1 MTPLFLAILTSTEA
15 PKDYPVQPVAF
26 NHVHL
31 TDKFWAPR
39 IETNRA
45 VTIPYAFEQCE
56 QTGRM
61 NLFAR
66 AAKVLRGEPL
76 EDKSPPGYPFDDS
89 DVYKVLEGAAYAL
102 SVKPDPELEKYVD
115 DLIALIASAQ
125 EPDGYLYTTRTI
137 NPEAPHAWAGKER
150 WVLEQDNSHELY
162 NLGHM
167 YEAAAAHYQAT
178 GKRTFLDVATKSA
191 DLLVETFLK
200 PGRKIWPGHQVIE
213 IGLGKLY
220 RITGKREY
228 LELSKLFLD
237 SRGGS
242 GDYWQA
248 HKPVTEQTEAVGHA
262 VRATYMY
269 SGMAD
274 VAALAGDPEYLK
286 AINTIW
292 EDVVQSK
299 LYITGGIGSTG
310 AGEAF
315 GKPYDLPNMTA
326 YCETCAQIGNVY
338 WNQRLFLLHGDAKY
352 VDVLERTLYNGL
364 ISGIAL
370 DGKTF
375 FYPNPLESIGQHARS
390 PWFGCACC
398 PSNVTRFMASTPGYF
413 YAHRGDSLYVNLF
426 ATGHAEVDMGQGR
439 QVKVA
444 QETNYP
450 WDGEIEIKLDPAR
463 AGRFKLMVRIPG
475 WARNEAVPS
484 KLYAFEGATAK
495 PTLRVNQREVQITL
509 QDGYAVL
516 DREWKA
522 GDTISLSLPMPV
534 RRVTASEDVKMNQG
548 RVAIQRGPI
557 VYCAEG
563 VDNANSVRT
572 FMLPDDADLKVV
584 KQPDLLGGVVTLQT
598 TAMDLAAQADGSV
611 KQTAKPLTL
620 IPYYSWANRGRSEML
635 VWLPNRL
642 DAARPA
648 PLPTIATKAR
658 ITASGGV
665 NPNAIND
672 GSEPAYMG
680 DSSNIFFHWWP
691 KKGTEEWVEMAFA
704 EAATVSEATLYWFDD
719 TGIGECRVPES
730 WRLLYKDGDQW
741 KPVESASV
749 FGVKKDQPN
758 QISFAPVRTTALRL
772 EVKLQSTWS
781 TGIWEWSVK

>member
-1 MTPLFLAILTSTEA
+1 MTPLILALIVSTEA
-15 PKDYPVQPVAF
+15 PKDYPVQPIPF
-26 NHVHL
+26 NQVHL

-39 IETNRA
+39 IETNRV

-61 NLFAR
+61 DLFVR

-89 DVYKVLEGAAYAL
+89 DVYKVMEGAAYAL

-125 EPDGYLYTTRTI
+125 EPDGYLYCTRTI
-137 NPEAPHAWAGKER
+137 NPESPHPWAGKER

-178 GKRTFLDVATKSA
+178 GKRTFLDIATKSA

-220 RITGKREY
+220 RITGKKEY

-248 HKPVTEQTEAVGHA
+248 HKPVIEQTEAVGHA

-274 VAALAGDPEYLK
+274 VAALRGEDDYLK
-286 AINTIW
+286 TLNTIW

-315 GKPYDLPNMTA
+315 GKPYELPNMTA

-364 ISGIAL
+364 ISGVAL

-426 ATGHAEVDMGQGR
+426 ASGHAEIDMGAGR

-450 WDGEIEIKLDPAR
+450 WDGEISLKIDPAR
-463 AGRFKLMVRIPG
+463 TGRFKVMVRIPG

-484 KLYAFEGATAK
+484 KLYAFKGATTR
-495 PTLRVNQREVQITL
+495 PTLRVNGRDVAIQL

-522 GDTISLSLPMPV
+522 GDTVSLSLPMPV
-534 RRVTASEDVKMNQG
+534 RRVVSSEKVVMNQG

-572 FMLPDDADLKVV
+572 FMLPDDAELKVV

-598 TAMDLAAQADGSV
+598 TAMDLALQADGSV
-611 KQTAKPLTL
+611 KQAAKPVTL

-648 PLPTIATKAR
+648 PLPTIATKAQ

-672 GSEPAYMG
+672 GSSPAYMG

-691 KKGTEEWVEMAFA
+691 KKGTEEWVEMKFA
-704 EAATVSEATLYWFDD
+704 EAATVSEAVLYWFDD
-719 TGIGECRVPES
+719 TGVGECRVPES

-741 KPVESASV
+741 KPVADV
-749 FGVKKDQPN
+749 AKYGVAKDQPN
-758 QISFAPVRTTALRL
+758 LIKFAPVRTTALRL
-772 EVKLQSTWS
+772 EVKLQNNWS
-781 TGIWEWSVK
+781 SGIWEWSVK